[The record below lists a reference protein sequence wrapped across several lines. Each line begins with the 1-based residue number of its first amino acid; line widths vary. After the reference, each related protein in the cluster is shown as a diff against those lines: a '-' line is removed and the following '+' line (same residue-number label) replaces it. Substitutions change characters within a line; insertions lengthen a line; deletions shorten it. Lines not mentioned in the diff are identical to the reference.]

1 MKSDSIHYAGDYVLD
16 SIKIV
21 SFDGKPIDIKS
32 MVQEFNIYESIYSST
47 LTGSLVIADALNL
60 INKMPLQGTETLEF
74 KLHTPGAGDT
84 KQGVIDATSETGH
97 PFHIYKLS
105 NRKQPSEGVLAYVLH
120 FCSRELI
127 RSVRTRVSQAYDGPL
142 HESATKIFM
151 DQDYLDS
158 RKKLYVEPTRNKDK
172 VVIPNLHPL
181 DAINALANKSLSG
194 NSKGAG
200 YFFYETTKGFHFH
213 SWESMVS
220 ISGEQPR
227 PVAGRFDY
235 MVRKSQSNNFKP
247 DFTGRTMKPVEKFVQ
262 DLESVEKYEFI
273 NNYDSLAHQGLGT
286 YGHKVI
292 THNIYDKSYSAYNWR
307 YHNWYS
313 QFKHADDTGHRDYD
327 KYPIAKVPVD
337 YDGEKTVSDFP
348 DSMVTL
354 QPTTQYLHGEQT
366 GSFGIDIA
374 LDGLTHSVRNMQ
386 SNAMINGIK
395 VLLTIHGQSYL
406 EAGDV
411 IWFGLRSVEPE
422 KAYPSTIDTKYG
434 GRYVITKIRHRVTFD
449 EYKMVLECVKDSVF
463 TSHGS
468 GDYVP
473 KPSKQK
479 GQIINQ
485 YNLDEAILGSQM
497 GHHR

>member
-1 MKSDSIHYAGDYVLD
+1 MVQKHHSLDYAGDYILD

-21 SFDGKPIDIKS
+21 SFDGKPVDIKS

-74 KLHTPGAGDT
+74 KLFTPGAGNS

-105 NRKQPSEGVLAYVLH
+105 NRKQPSEGVLSYVLH

-142 HESATKIFM
+142 HEAAIKIFM
-151 DQDYLDS
+151 DQEYLDS

-181 DAINALANKSLSG
+181 DAISALADKSLSG

-235 MVRKSQSNNFKP
+235 FVRKATDGQ
-247 DFTGRTMKPVEKFVQ
+247 TEEKDKVIQ
-262 DLESVEKYEFI
+262 DLEAVQKYEFI
-273 NNYDSLAHQGLGT
+273 NNYDTMAHQGLGT

-313 QFKHADDTGHRDYD
+313 EFKHADDTGHGDHD

-366 GSFGIDIA
+366 GSFGVDVA

-411 IWFGLRSVEPE
+411 IWFGLRSVEPD
-422 KAYPSTIDTKYG
+422 KGKGFVDPKYA

-463 TSHGS
+463 TSYGS

-473 KPSKQK
+473 RPSKEK

-485 YNLDEAILGSQM
+485 YNLDESILGRQM
-497 GHHR
+497 GHHNR